1 MFGLFKRGKSSQG
14 RIYNYDPNL
23 VTVYY
28 NGEVISPEYEAYSLN
43 RVELNKQEFPWHE
56 LYPHGKGKIV
66 YSYDGRVV
74 EQYEGGFE
82 SGQYCGLGM
91 LIDEHGEVHDG
102 IFREN
107 KLVKKSTKTL
117 R

>member
-56 LYPHGKGKIV
+56 L
-66 YSYDGRVV
+66 
-74 EQYEGGFE
+74 
-82 SGQYCGLGM
+82 
-91 LIDEHGEVHDG
+91 
-102 IFREN
+102 
-107 KLVKKSTKTL
+107 
-117 R
+117 

>member
-1 MFGLFKRGKSSQG
+1 MFGLFKRSKSSRG
-14 RIYNYDPNL
+14 RINNYDPDL

-28 NGEVISPEYEAYSLN
+28 SGEVISPEFAAYSLN

-56 LYPHGKGKIV
+56 LYPH
-66 YSYDGRVV
+66 DGRVV

-82 SGQYCGLGM
+82 SGQYSGLGM